1 MRTMKIKKKTLGIIL
16 AVCLVFTLTFV
27 AMSNT
32 NVINSL
38 ANAFGTYTD
47 VGTVTDVDDEP
58 DVGTPTDPPVVE
70 PEEEVEEEKKDSDSK
85 FGFSF
90 LSRFF
95 ERIVNFFKNLFNFAK

>member
-1 MRTMKIKKKTLGIIL
+1 MKLKKKTLGIIL

-27 AMSNT
+27 AMANT
-32 NVINSL
+32 NVIGSL

-47 VGTVTDVDDEP
+47 VGTVTDVEEDEP
-58 DVGTPTDPPVVE
+58 EVATPTDPEPPVVE

-90 LSRFF
+90 ISKLF
-95 ERIVNFFKNLFNFAK
+95 ERFVNFFKNLFKG